1 MMRSLFL
8 IVGIASII
16 VLGIVIFLPGN
27 NGIDSSGIREQP
39 PEQQLEMFLVDK
51 MDYGLRFS
59 RILAERRIAMARRF
73 AAKDPSL
80 ESRVREVIDSLT
92 ARLDRKA
99 KM

>member
-8 IVGIASII
+8 IVGIVSII

-27 NGIDSSGIREQP
+27 NGIDSSGISEQP
-39 PEQQLEMFLVDK
+39 PGQQLEMFLVDK

-80 ESRVREVIDSLT
+80 ESRAREVIDSLT